1 MYKARSLVLGA
12 LYEFLTCAD
21 EGQIPHST
29 VRSLSVVIAET
40 HALSK
45 VRALHLSSR
54 LRFSTRPSPRGC
66 LPVAVAVVVVK
77 YERLLRGSTSFS
89 FSTTGRRAR
98 RRSGRGKGQKQGG
111 TGMSRG
117 EEIKEGG
124 GVGLGKGQ
132 RSGYSQSGEG
142 AAVQSRKE
150 YDTYERRE
158 RVGRRG
164 AVHTAVPRDVRHIA
178 RGNMGAH
185 WWCYVV
191 FNEKKQGNENEQ
203 NKRIVA
209 PRRGE
214 RVGCTALYHSLRRT
228 EER

>member
-1 MYKARSLVLGA
+1 M
-12 LYEFLTCAD
+12 YEFLTCAD

-29 VRSLSVVIAET
+29 VRSFSVVIAET

-66 LPVAVAVVVVK
+66 LPVAVAVVVVVK
-77 YERLLRGSTSFS
+77 YERLLRDSVRLSLFPQRGD
-89 FSTTGRRAR
+89 GREER
-98 RRSGRGKGQKQGG
+98 GRGKGQKQEG

-132 RSGYSQSGEG
+132 RSGYSQRGG
-142 AAVQSRKE
+142 GQ
-150 YDTYERRE
+150 YNRE
-158 RVGRRG
+158 RSTTRTRDGRAGRRG

-178 RGNMGAH
+178 RGNMGALA
-185 WWCYVV
+185 V
-191 FNEKKQGNENEQ
+191 
-203 NKRIVA
+203 
-209 PRRGE
+209 
-214 RVGCTALYHSLRRT
+214 LRRF
-228 EER
+228 